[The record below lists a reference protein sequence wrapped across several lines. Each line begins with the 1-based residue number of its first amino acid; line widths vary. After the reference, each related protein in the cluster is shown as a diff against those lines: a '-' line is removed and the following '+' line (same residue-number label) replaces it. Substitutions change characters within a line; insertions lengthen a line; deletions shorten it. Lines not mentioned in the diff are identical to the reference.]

1 MFASTMDALVIHAP
15 NTFSIEQVAV
25 PLPRQCEALCRVRA
39 VAICGTDAHI
49 ISGDFPGFWPPA
61 MPFTPGHEWAGEIVA
76 LGPDAALFGW
86 QVGDRV
92 AGSSHAGCGYCRQC
106 QLGHY
111 QLCDSYGRSEVHSQ
125 YGHNKPG
132 AYATYVVQSIKSLT
146 PIPDGMSYDVASMCD
161 TTSIA
166 MHTVNRAGIR
176 PGTNAAVL
184 GAGVMG
190 LLAAECAR
198 VVGAARVIV
207 IGRGERLERAADLGW
222 ETVDCTAEN
231 PVAVVRARTGGLGV
245 EVALECAGSA
255 QTIRWAVDMLRKGG
269 RCAAIGIPLEDVDLP
284 IKKMV
289 LDELEFVGA
298 RANTG
303 EMADIVPLIADG
315 RIRASELITHRFSLR
330 EFAKAYET
338 FTSRLD
344 AALKVI
350 VYPDQA

>member
-1 MFASTMDALVIHAP
+1 MLATIMDALVVHAP
-15 NTFSIEQVAV
+15 NDFSVERVAV
-25 PLPRQCEALCRVRA
+25 PSPRQYEALCRVRA

-49 ISGDFPGFWPPA
+49 INGDFAGFWPPTL
-61 MPFTPGHEWAGEIVA
+61 PFTPGHEWAGEIVT
-76 LGPDAALFGW
+76 LGPDAELFGW
-86 QVGDRV
+86 RVGDRV

-106 QLGHY
+106 QLGRY
-111 QLCDSYGRSEVHSQ
+111 QLCDYYGRPDVHSQ

-146 PIPDGMSYDVASMCD
+146 PIPDGMSYDLASMCD

-184 GAGVMG
+184 GSGVMG
-190 LLAAECAR
+190 LLVSECAR

-207 IGRGERLERAADLGW
+207 VGRGERLKRAADLGC
-222 ETVDCTAEN
+222 ETVDTGAED
-231 PVAVVRARTGGLGV
+231 PVAAVRAKTDGLGV
-245 EVALECAGSA
+245 EVALECAGSP

-289 LDELEFVGA
+289 LDELEFVGV

-303 EMADIVPLIADG
+303 EMADIVRLIADG
-315 RIRASELITHRFSLR
+315 RIRASELITHRFGLR
-330 EFAKAYET
+330 EFAKAHET